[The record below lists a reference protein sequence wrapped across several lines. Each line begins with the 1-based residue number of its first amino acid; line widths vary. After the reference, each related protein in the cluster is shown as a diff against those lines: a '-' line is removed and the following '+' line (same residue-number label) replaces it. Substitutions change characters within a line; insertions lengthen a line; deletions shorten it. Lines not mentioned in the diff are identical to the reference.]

1 MKRGLGLTVVFVM
14 ALGTAPVLAGGNVNF
29 MLGTRHMT
37 DDDIWKESPLFNIDL
52 QDQIMYGVIV
62 DFGGVDW
69 PVNIEL
75 GIQSSAMDSDDRLNS
90 FEKDEFEASLLEFNV
105 GVLKDWEVGSRNNVR
120 PYVGGG
126 LTLMDAEVKLTVQ
139 LAGVGTDSTT
149 FSDTSQ
155 GVYAHGGVFWR
166 LGSAFNIGFDGRYVF
181 GTHVEDESE
190 VFNVILKADGDADYY
205 QVALLLGWGWK

>member
-1 MKRGLGLTVVFVM
+1 MRRSLGLTAVLLM

-37 DDDIWKESPLFNIDL
+37 DNDIWNESELFNIDL
-52 QDQIMYGVIV
+52 QDQVMYGVIV
-62 DFGGVDW
+62 DFGGVNW

-75 GIQSSAMDSDDRLNS
+75 GIQGSAMDSDDRPNS
-90 FEKDEFEASLLEFNV
+90 FEQDEFEARLLEFNV
-105 GVLKDWEVGSRNNVR
+105 GVLKVWEVGSRSNVR

-139 LAGVGTDSTT
+139 VAGLGTDSTT

-155 GVYAHGGVFWR
+155 GLYAHGGVFWR
-166 LGSAFNIGFDGRYVF
+166 LAWISTAANSPDTRSSRGLAR
-181 GTHVEDESE
+181 
-190 VFNVILKADGDADYY
+190 
-205 QVALLLGWGWK
+205 